1 MGDCKKIWHIIYI
14 KRSKELKV
22 VEDLIKIGI
31 EAYTPVKEEK
41 RKWSDRVIKKR
52 VCLLPSMVL
61 VCLEK
66 KNINKVFEI
75 NYVKKYM
82 FFNGLRAKVSNDEVL
97 AMKNYIKNKKIIN
110 KSFKIGDSIKI
121 NSLNQNATITD
132 IKGKKCFAFL
142 EMLGATITL
151 NIK

>member
-1 MGDCKKIWHIIYI
+1 MEDCKKTWYVVYT

-22 VEDLIKIGI
+22 LEDLIKIGI
-31 EAYTPVKEEK
+31 EAYTPVKVEQ
-41 RKWSDRVIKKR
+41 RKWSDRVVKKR
-52 VCLLPSMVL
+52 VSLLPSMVL

-75 NYVKKYM
+75 NFVKRYM
-82 FFNGLRAKVSNDEVL
+82 FFNGERAKVKNNEVL
-97 AMKNYIKNKKIIN
+97 AMKSYIKNKIIISN
-110 KSFKIGDSIKI
+110 SLKIGDSIKI

-142 EMLGATITL
+142 EMLNATITL
-151 NIK
+151 NIN